1 MTDFASTH
9 YVREVFGYGY
19 IHRKWNYYT
28 TYYEQFLPK
37 KWSGLVCVASNICY
51 AASNEGKYN
60 PESVCLHE
68 YGSRLVCDS
77 LFVCLDIGPSVFT

>member
-9 YVREVFGYGY
+9 YVREVFGGVIESEIIIQHTMNSFY
-19 IHRKWNYYT
+19 RR
-28 TYYEQFLPK
+28 
-37 KWSGLVCVASNICY
+37 SGLVWSALLQICY

-60 PESVCLHE
+60 PVSVCLHE
-68 YGSRLVCDS
+68 YASRLVCDS